1 MRPPREQS
9 TAEDLVVSGI
19 EMDRDV
25 RAPVIS
31 VPALP
36 PRKPSRV
43 RRILWS
49 LPARLLWSVI
59 AAFVAYLIRVFIIHF
74 TGPLPPFIIYNPIV
88 VLMALWAGLWAGVTV
103 TAVSAL
109 LVDYLSLPPTGS
121 LYISRSA
128 DLITFVHFCAV
139 GVFTS
144 VLSELYRRSLQ
155 RYARLQTEEA
165 VRTERIA
172 TAEQSAAATML
183 REQGERLRTQADHL
197 RETERT
203 LSTMVDFV
211 PQLVWMCAPD
221 GRNIFF
227 NKRWVDYTGLSPEE
241 SAGHAWIVPF
251 HPEDQQ
257 DALDA
262 WSEAVRTGTTYQV
275 ESRLRAADGRYRWFL
290 IRGTP
295 MRSADGRIQRW
306 FGTCTDVEDLKR
318 ADAALELAKQRF
330 ELAIRPTPVTVFNQ
344 DRDLRMTW
352 VYNPAPGYD
361 PSAIMGKRD
370 SEYLERADE
379 AEFIEAIKLKAIES
393 GEPQR
398 AEVTAHLNGL
408 PRIYDMVVEPLR
420 DGAGAITGITCAAI
434 DVTDRRREITELK
447 QAQEALIQSEKIAA
461 VGRLTSSIAH
471 EINNPLE
478 SVMNSLF
485 LARTSPECPESI
497 IEFLLMAEEELQR
510 VAHVTRQTL
519 GFYRESASPV
529 GVPLTKIMDSA
540 VDLHRR
546 KIVERNAT
554 VNKQY
559 RGNFATITVPG
570 ELRQVFSNL
579 LANSLDA
586 IPPGGA
592 VTIRSS
598 RVKSLEGGQ
607 PQLRIVVADNGSG
620 IEPETRERIF
630 EPLFTTKDSG
640 GSGLGLWVVRQL
652 VEKHGGRIA
661 VRSCTAGRHCG
672 TSFVVTL
679 PEGSESAGQRVSESA
694 ET

>member
-1 MRPPREQS
+1 MS
-9 TAEDLVVSGI
+9 AI

-25 RAPVIS
+25 RAPQVS
-31 VPALP
+31 LPALP
-36 PRKPSRV
+36 PRKTSRV

-49 LPARLLWSVI
+49 FPARLLLSVV
-59 AAFVAYLIRVFIIHF
+59 AAIIAYLIRVWIIHF
-74 TGPLPPFIIYNPIV
+74 TGSLPPFIIFNPMV
-88 VLMALWAGLWAGVTV
+88 LLMALWAGVWAGLTV
-103 TAVSAL
+103 TAVSAV
-109 LVDYLSLPPTGS
+109 LVDYLALPPTGS
-121 LYISRSA
+121 LHIAHSSDVFA
-128 DLITFVHFCAV
+128 FFHFCAV

-183 REQGERLRTQADHL
+183 REQGERLRTQADRL

-203 LSTMVDFV
+203 LSTMIDFV

-318 ADAALELAKQRF
+318 ADAALEMAKQRF

-379 AEFIEAIKLKAIES
+379 AAAIEAIKRTVIDT

-434 DVTDRRREITELK
+434 DVTDRRREIVELK
-447 QAQEALIQSEKIAA
+447 QAQEALIKSEKIAA

-485 LARTSPECPESI
+485 LARTSPECPESVT
-497 IEFLLMAEEELQR
+497 EFLLMAEEELQR

-519 GFYRESASPV
+519 GFYRESASS
-529 GVPLTKIMDSA
+529 GVPLTKIVDSA

-546 KIVERNAT
+546 KIVERNAR

-559 RGNFATITVPG
+559 RGDFAATTVPG

-586 IPPGGA
+586 IPLGGA

-598 RVKSLEGGQ
+598 RVKSLETGG
-607 PQLRIVVADNGSG
+607 PELRIVVADNGSG
-620 IEPETRERIF
+620 IETETRKRIF

-661 VRSCTAGRHCG
+661 VRSCTGGRHCG
-672 TSFVVTL
+672 TSFVLTL
-679 PEGSESAGQRVSESA
+679 PEQEG
-694 ET
+694 